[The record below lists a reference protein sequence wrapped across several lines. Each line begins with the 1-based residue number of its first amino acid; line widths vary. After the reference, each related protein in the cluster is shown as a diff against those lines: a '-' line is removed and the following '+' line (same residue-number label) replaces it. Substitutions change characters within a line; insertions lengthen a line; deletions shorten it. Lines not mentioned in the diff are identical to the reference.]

1 MQVHRLPLFE
11 VNCGIPSM
19 LRLIMSSVGYG
30 CVTSSYRLRI
40 ILIYIDVHRLVWCMS
55 TIYIYMHVSWR
66 RQDKRIID
74 ILSQDRCEYILQ
86 GDGSIPY
93 ACICLVS
100 LNVDIYKLVIKCVL
114 YSIVRDHMNAWQGII
129 DH

>member
-1 MQVHRLPLFE
+1 MHEYYIYICTFPDDDKTREL
-11 VNCGIPSM
+11 
-19 LRLIMSSVGYG
+19 
-30 CVTSSYRLRI
+30 
-40 ILIYIDVHRLVWCMS
+40 LIYWAKIDVN
-55 TIYIYMHVSWR
+55 IY
-66 RQDKRIID
+66 
-74 ILSQDRCEYILQ
+74 YI

-93 ACICLVS
+93 ACICLVN

>member
-1 MQVHRLPLFE
+1 MF
-11 VNCGIPSM
+11 
-19 LRLIMSSVGYG
+19 
-30 CVTSSYRLRI
+30 
-40 ILIYIDVHRLVWCMS
+40 IDWFDAWVL
-55 TIYIYMHVSWR
+55 YIYMHVSWR